1 MLKIRFIYQGDD
13 YNQDR
18 EIVSS
23 AICQLLSEELE
34 LPETIE
40 IVFATMN
47 ESVYGNTLVNPRFK
61 NRININNTLT
71 FNEIPH
77 VLVHELI
84 HLNQITIGR
93 LSSTTNGRFKW
104 DNREYNL
111 DNYPNYDE
119 LPWEKDVVN
128 RQQDL
133 LIKLAEKFNTSR

>member
-13 YNQDR
+13 YNQER
-18 EIVSS
+18 EIVAS
-23 AICQLLSEELE
+23 AICKYLAEELE

-40 IVFATMN
+40 IVFAKMN
-47 ESVYGNTLVNPRFK
+47 ESVYGNTIVNPRFK

-71 FNEIPH
+71 FNEIPQ

-111 DNYPNYDE
+111 DNHPNYDD

-128 RQQDL
+128 RQQNL
-133 LIKLAEKFNTSR
+133 LVKLVEKFNPTR